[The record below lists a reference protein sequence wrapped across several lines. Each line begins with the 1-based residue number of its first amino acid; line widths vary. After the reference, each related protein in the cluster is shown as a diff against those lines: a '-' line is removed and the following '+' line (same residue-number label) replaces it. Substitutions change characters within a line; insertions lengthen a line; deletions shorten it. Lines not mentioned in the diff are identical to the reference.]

1 MSELLIFL
9 GPPGAGKGTQAIKI
23 ASKFGFAHI
32 STGDMLREHITNET
46 SLGKVAKSVMD
57 KGNLVSDEL
66 VIEMLV
72 ERLRNDDCK
81 NGVILDGFPR
91 TLPQAESLENI
102 KNEFP
107 VSKVFVFEVDED
119 ELVQRILLRGQT
131 SGRTD
136 DTEGS
141 IKVRFEIYMQDT
153 EPLINFYHRQEKVT
167 KINALGD
174 VDEIYQNIAENLNK
188 YL

>member
-1 MSELLIFL
+1 MKDIIT
-9 GPPGAGKGTQAIKI
+9 KRVYNKI
-23 ASKFGFAHI
+23 
-32 STGDMLREHITNET
+32 
-46 SLGKVAKSVMD
+46 
-57 KGNLVSDEL
+57 
-66 VIEMLV
+66 
-72 ERLRNDDCK
+72 
-81 NGVILDGFPR
+81 
-91 TLPQAESLENI
+91 ESLENI

-167 KINALGD
+167 KINAVGD

>member
-1 MSELLIFL
+1 MKQRYLRSNTGAELNVYTLLPKKFPRGIINVTHGMVEHAGRYERFAAECAAAGYAVFSHDLRGHGNTKAVDAPLGRFSSSRGFQLLIEDQN
-9 GPPGAGKGTQAIKI
+9 T
-23 ASKFGFAHI
+23 
-32 STGDMLREHITNET
+32 
-46 SLGKVAKSVMD
+46 
-57 KGNLVSDEL
+57 
-66 VIEMLV
+66 VI
-72 ERLRNDDCK
+72 D
-81 NGVILDGFPR
+81 
-91 TLPQAESLENI
+91 NI

-167 KINALGD
+167 KINAVGD